1 MFQNQDTTD
10 IGGFLASAWSLARP
24 WIEETAA
31 ILVLV
36 LVAYLADTIARRQ
49 LIRVIRTVTRRT
61 KFTWDDALIQHRV
74 FDRLAQ
80 VVPAAVIYFG
90 IQLVPGIGDGVV
102 QVVQNGASAFMVLA
116 LMLGAGSLLTAATKI
131 YEGYDISKTRPI
143 KGYVQIGKIALYVV
157 GSVIVVAVLMDRSPF
172 VFLGGLGAMTAV
184 LLLVFRDT
192 ILSLVASVQIA
203 SNDMVRVGDWV
214 EMPKYGADGDVVDIA
229 LHTVKI
235 QNWDKTITAVP
246 TNKFIED
253 SFKNWRAMS
262 ESGGRRIKRAV
273 HLDTGT
279 IRFLTDEEVQRFTR
293 FTLLKGYMQR
303 KKTDLEEYNARLD
316 DPDNANVNGRR
327 LTNIGTFRAYIVN
340 YLKHH
345 AKIHKGMTLLV
356 RQLPPGPSGVPIEIY
371 VFAND
376 TAWVAYE
383 DIQGDIFDHIM
394 AIVPEFGLR
403 LYQSPSGADVQRVGL
418 GFGSKGE

>member
-10 IGGFLASAWSLARP
+10 IGGFFASAWSLSRP

-31 ILVLV
+31 IIVLV
-36 LVAYLADTIARRQ
+36 LVAYLADIIAKRQ
-49 LIRVIRTVTRRT
+49 LIRIIRTVTRRT
-61 KFTWDDALIQHRV
+61 KFTWDDALIEHRV
-74 FDRLAQ
+74 FHRFAQ

-90 IQLVPGIGDGVV
+90 IQLVPGIGDRVV
-102 QVVQNGASAFMVLA
+102 QVVQSGATAFMVLA
-116 LMLGAGSLLTAATKI
+116 LMLGAGSLLTAANKI
-131 YEGYDISKTRPI
+131 YEGYPISKTRPI
-143 KGYVQIGKIALYVV
+143 KGYVQIAKIALYVV
-157 GSVIVVAVLMDRSPF
+157 GSVVVVAVLMDRSPF
-172 VFLGGLGAMTAV
+172 FFLGGLGAMTAV

-192 ILSLVASVQIA
+192 ILSLVASVQIG

-235 QNWDKTITAVP
+235 QNWDKTITTVP
-246 TNKFIED
+246 THKFIED
-253 SFKNWRAMS
+253 SFKNWRGMS

-279 IRFLTDEEVQRFTR
+279 VRFLTDVEVERFTR
-293 FTLLKGYMQR
+293 FTLLKEYMQR
-303 KKTDLEEYNARLD
+303 KKTELEEYNARLD
-316 DPDNANVNGRR
+316 DPENANVNGRR

-345 AKIHKGMTLLV
+345 SKIHQGMTLLV
-356 RQLPPGPSGVPIEIY
+356 RQLSPGPSGVPIEIY
-371 VFAND
+371 VFTND

-383 DIQGDIFDHIM
+383 DIQGDVFDHIM

-403 LYQSPSGADVQRVGL
+403 LYQSPSGADVHQVVTHL
-418 GFGSKGE
+418 TESE